1 MFLLDSKQKKA
12 IMVQADT
19 DGHWPFLRGAVM
31 DHMKLYQEKL
41 RSPKEAVQL
50 IKDGDW
56 VDYSQAC
63 SYPQAFDRAL
73 SRRSGELRDVKLR
86 CAISMIPIATVENDP
101 GGSFTYNV

>member
-1 MFLLDSKQKKA
+1 
-12 IMVQADT
+12 
-19 DGHWPFLRGAVM
+19 M

-41 RSPKEAVQL
+41 RSPEEAAQL

-63 SYPQAFDRAL
+63 SYPQALDRAL

-101 GGSFTYNV
+101 GGSFTYNIWHCSGLDRKYVDSGKAYQIGRASCRERV